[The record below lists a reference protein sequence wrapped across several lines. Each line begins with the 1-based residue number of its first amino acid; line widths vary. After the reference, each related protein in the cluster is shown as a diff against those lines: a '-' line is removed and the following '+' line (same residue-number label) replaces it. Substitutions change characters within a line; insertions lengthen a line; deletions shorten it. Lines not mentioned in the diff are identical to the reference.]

1 VSLGIFILFNNPV
14 QLLIT
19 AGALNGFILP
29 ISLLLVLLA
38 SYRKKIMGNY
48 AHPQGLKIIGILVVI
63 ATLWLSIMTVIKLLE

>member
-1 VSLGIFILFNNPV
+1 V

-29 ISLLLVLLA
+29 FSLLLVLVA

-48 AHPQGLKIIGILVVI
+48 THPKWLKSIGILVVI
-63 ATLWLSIMTVIKLLE
+63 ATLWLSIMTVGKLLG